1 MIRTIAA
8 LHLVMLAGCAVQL
21 DTSLHNTV
29 AAERVLADAIEQ
41 AKAGD
46 DTRLLAMRTRRL
58 VIPGYEHL
66 DSNKIKA
73 QCGIKYHSDS
83 KDTLKDNDDRKRQLA
98 QYQFARAYNLA
109 LYPYCYSS
117 Q

>member
-1 MIRTIAA
+1 MIRAIGA
-8 LHLVMLAGCAVQL
+8 LHIIMLTGCAMQP
-21 DTSLHNTV
+21 DTALHNTT

-41 AKAGD
+41 AKARD

-66 DSNKIKA
+66 DSQKIKA
-73 QCGIKYHSDS
+73 QCGVKYHSES
-83 KDTLKDNDDRKRQLA
+83 KDTLKENDDRKQQLV
-98 QYQFARAYNLA
+98 QYQFAREYNLA
-109 LYPYCYSS
+109 LYPYCYLS